1 MIRMAQRYPSDRIA
15 QRDIKKVLLEA
26 KIDGRRALPRDEL
39 VNLAVA
45 KCSPFDPGRREQ
57 RGAIERQIDV
67 WVADGSLKS
76 TATGKLSLGKKR
88 EMKVATAANGFERAS
103 DLPSGVLAH
112 VSSFL
117 VSVAAVD
124 TSSRLLSD
132 AMPWRTLALSE
143 FPSLR
148 LLFAAEDVDQRA
160 WRGIYWKL
168 VRMSD
173 APRCGGAHLKHAP
186 PSLDQYIFT
195 FEIWEND
202 PRDSAGNLIECGTW
216 NPGSGRNLNPKYSPP
231 ARGPDDLIYNGVVL
245 DVSFDDLSAPTISRL
260 RNHASSSLWF
270 RSMVAKRGSIE
281 TYMLY
286 DDRLCADG
294 DARYELNDIAS
305 FDLIYG
311 NPRYCRLEER
321 RTTLVARTELLEKTD
336 FSLGGWSRLGTAVER
351 YEENQEPDLE
361 QRLLLALQWQD
372 GHDGAVRSNR
382 LHYPVE
388 VSHFEQFL
396 AHRADWS

>member
-45 KCSPFDPGRREQ
+45 KCFTSDPGLREQ
-57 RGAIERQIDV
+57 REAIEHQIDV

-76 TATGKLSLGKKR
+76 TATGKISLGKKR

-186 PSLDQYIFT
+186 SLDQYIFT
-195 FEIWEND
+195 FEIWETGT
-202 PRDSAGNLIECGTW
+202 RDSAGNLIECGTW
-216 NPGSGRNLNPKYSPP
+216 NPGSGRNLNPKYRPP
-231 ARGPDDLIYNGVVL
+231 ARGPDDLIYNGVAL

-260 RNHASSSLWF
+260 RNHAPSLWF

-286 DDRLCADG
+286 DDQLCADG
-294 DARYELNDIAS
+294 EARYDLNDIAS
-305 FDLIYG
+305 LDLING
-311 NPRYCRLEER
+311 NPRYHHLEGR
-321 RTTLVARTELLEKTD
+321 RATLVARTGLVEKTA
-336 FSLGGWSRLGTAVER
+336 FNLGGWSHLGTAFER
-351 YEENQEPDLE
+351 IEANQEPDLE
-361 QRLLLALQWQD
+361 QRLFLALQWED
-372 GHDGAVRSNR
+372 GPDGYVRSR
-382 LHYPVE
+382 RALYPVE
-388 VSHFEQFL
+388 LSHFEQFL

>member
-1 MIRMAQRYPSDRIA
+1 MAHSNLDLFRAR
-15 QRDIKKVLLEA
+15 RDINLVLLEA
-26 KIDGRRALPRDEL
+26 KIDGRRVLPRDEL
-39 VNLAVA
+39 VSLACGKV
-45 KCSPFDPGRREQ
+45 GYILEETLRQQRE
-57 RGAIERQIDV
+57 AMEHQIDV

-76 TATGKLSLGKKR
+76 TATGKISLGKKR

-132 AMPWRTLALSE
+132 AVSWRTLALSG

-148 LLFAAEDVDQRA
+148 HLIAAEDVDQSG

-168 VRMSD
+168 VRVSD
-173 APRCGGAHLKHAP
+173 SPRCGGAHLKRA

-202 PRDSAGNLIECGTW
+202 PLSAAGNLIECGTW
-216 NPGSGRNLNPKYSPP
+216 NPGSGRNLNPAYSG
-231 ARGPDDLIYNGVVL
+231 ADELIYNGVAL

-270 RSMVAKRGSIE
+270 RSIVAKRGSFE

-311 NPRYCRLEER
+311 NPRYHRLEER
-321 RTTLVARTELLEKTD
+321 RATLVARTGLEEKTD
-336 FSLGGWSRLGTAVER
+336 FTLGGWSHLGTAVER
-351 YEENQEPDLE
+351 IEANQEPDLE
-361 QRLLLALQWQD
+361 QRLFLALQWQD

-396 AHRADWS
+396 AYRADWS